1 MDLASTASR
10 RDLPGSGI
18 RVSALRWAPDTGD
31 IEPPPI
37 LLHHGLASSAGF
49 WGPVASRLAAGIP
62 SGACR
67 DVVALDARGHGES
80 DRPDDGYDFA
90 TITTDLHGALVAL
103 GWDGLAGPRPVLV
116 GHSWGGNVVL
126 EYAARR
132 PEVPAGI
139 VLVDGGFIELQAH
152 MSWEETEQELA
163 PPRLTPMTWSEF
175 SARASGWWSA
185 TGWDASIEA
194 AMRHNFE
201 ELADGTIRSRLSR
214 ERHMRILRA
223 MWEQRPS
230 ELYERVRCPVL
241 LLPARRANVEG
252 REQRFIER
260 KERTVERAQAIL
272 RRAGAAVSVEW
283 FEDSIHDVPL
293 QHPARLAARLQAFA
307 ATLPVRGVPAG

>member
-1 MDLASTASR
+1 VDQASTPIR

-18 RVSALRWAPDTGD
+18 RLSALQWAPDAAA
-31 IEPPPI
+31 EPPPI

-49 WGPVASRLAAGIP
+49 WGPVASRLATGIP

-67 DVVALDARGHGES
+67 EVVALDARGHGES
-80 DRPDDGYDFA
+80 DRPDDGFDFA
-90 TITTDLHGALVAL
+90 TIAADLHGALAAL
-103 GWDGLAGPRPVLV
+103 GWDGVGGTRPVLV

-126 EYAARR
+126 EYAALH
-132 PEVPAGI
+132 PDVPAGI

-163 PPRLTPMTWSEF
+163 PPRLTSMTWREF
-175 SARASGWWSA
+175 SERAAGWWSA
-185 TGWDASIEA
+185 TGWDASVEA
-194 AMRHNFE
+194 AVRHNFE
-201 ELADGTIRSRLSR
+201 ELPDGTIRSRLSR

-252 REQRFIER
+252 REQRFIEQ
-260 KERTVERAQAIL
+260 KERTVERARAIL
-272 RRAGAAVSVEW
+272 RHAGTQVVVEW

-307 ATLPVRGVPAG
+307 AGLPVAERRAG

>member
-1 MDLASTASR
+1 MDQAPTPTR

-18 RVSALRWAPDTGD
+18 RLSALQWGPDAGA
-31 IEPPPI
+31 EPPPI

-49 WGPVASRLAAGIP
+49 WGPVASRLATGVP
-62 SGACR
+62 SGAGR

-80 DRPDDGYDFA
+80 DRPDDGFDFA
-90 TITTDLHGALVAL
+90 TVAADLHGALVAL
-103 GWDGLAGPRPVLV
+103 GWDGISGPRPVLV

-126 EYAARR
+126 EYAARH
-132 PEVPAGI
+132 PDVPAGI

-163 PPRLTPMTWSEF
+163 PPRLTPMTWREF
-175 SARASGWWSA
+175 SERAAGWWSA

-194 AMRHNFE
+194 AIRHNFE

-214 ERHMRILRA
+214 DRHMQILRV

-260 KERTVERAQAIL
+260 KERTVERAQEIL
-272 RRAGAAVSVEW
+272 RNAGTEVVVEW
-283 FEDSIHDVPL
+283 FEDSIHDIPL
-293 QHPARLAARLQAFA
+293 QHPARLAARLEAFA
-307 ATLPVRGVPAG
+307 VGLPVPGRRAG

>member
-1 MDLASTASR
+1 MDQAPTALR

-18 RVSALRWAPDTGD
+18 RLSALQWAPDAGA
-31 IEPPPI
+31 EPPPI

-49 WGPVASRLAAGIP
+49 WGPVASRLAAGVP
-62 SGACR
+62 SGPSR

-80 DRPDDGYDFA
+80 DRPDDGFDFA
-90 TITTDLHGALVAL
+90 TIAADLHGALVAL
-103 GWDGLAGPRPVLV
+103 GWDGIAGPRPLLV

-126 EYAARR
+126 EYAALH
-132 PEVPAGI
+132 PDVPAGI

-163 PPRLTPMTWSEF
+163 PPRLTPMTWREF
-175 SARASGWWSA
+175 SERAAGWWSA

-194 AMRHNFE
+194 AVRHNFE

-272 RRAGAAVSVEW
+272 RHAGTDVVVEW

-307 ATLPVRGVPAG
+307 AGLPAPGSRVG